1 MTLTPAEAREQLA
14 LDLASTSNWRRGKA
28 VAHPDD
34 PRHVEAAERL
44 DRLVSSVTDVDDP
57 TMDAYA
63 ALWDGLT
70 NAEQHSEML
79 RAVGFSW
86 CPNNALEFVR
96 RYIAVVRGGSPDK
109 PDNRAAGA
117 LISVT
122 RGYHP
127 APKTRQRVSET
138 HCGCGG
144 LTHSGAALLPSR

>member
-34 PRHVEAAERL
+34 HRHVEAADQL

-79 RAVGFSW
+79 RAIGFSW

-96 RYIAVVRGGSPDK
+96 RYIAAVRGGSPDK
-109 PDNRAAGA
+109 PDK
-117 LISVT
+117 S
-122 RGYHP
+122 
-127 APKTRQRVSET
+127 APPVRYSAR
-138 HCGCGG
+138 
-144 LTHSGAALLPSR
+144 